1 MKLREKFAKL
11 FMNGKNEMLIFNDF
25 SIYLLVEEFF
35 YILMLPIS
43 KMF

>member
-35 YILMLPIS
+35 LHTYAADI
-43 KMF
+43 